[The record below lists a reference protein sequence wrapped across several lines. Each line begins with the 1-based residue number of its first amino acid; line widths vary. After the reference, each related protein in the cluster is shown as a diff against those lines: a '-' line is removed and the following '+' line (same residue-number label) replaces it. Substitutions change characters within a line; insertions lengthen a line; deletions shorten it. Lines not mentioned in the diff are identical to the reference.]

1 MIAQN
6 AIYFVKFIQLYI
18 NGFFDSLLERLRIPS
33 ITTDSAINVVN
44 NRMVKMS
51 ANTRYVFVQT
61 PRRRNPAVVAYT
73 ATQVSEN
80 EISIQFGVSF
90 CHRKDNFNRALGR
103 EIATGR
109 LQRRPLTHTIPFG
122 PDQKFG
128 VAVTEAVRNLVSS
141 NHTQFS
147 SFYGR
152 AAEPVQ
158 SSFCYNTGVL
168 ASLSGEIVEA
178 VEVTG

>member
-1 MIAQN
+1 MIAQYM
-6 AIYFVKFIQLYI
+6 IFYTKLLQLFI
-18 NGFFDSLLERLRIPS
+18 NGFFDRLLERLRIPS
-33 ITTDSAINVVN
+33 IVTDSAVNVVN

-73 ATQVSEN
+73 ATQVSDN
-80 EISIQFGVSF
+80 EIFIEFGVSF

-109 LQRRPLTHTIPFG
+109 LQRRPLTHTVPFSS
-122 PDQKFG
+122 DQKFG
-128 VAVTEAVRNLVSS
+128 VVVTEAVRNLVSS

-152 AAEPVQ
+152 RAEPEQ
-158 SSFCYNTGVL
+158 SYLSYDTGVV
-168 ASLSGEIVEA
+168 ASLTGEIVEA
-178 VEVTG
+178 VEVVC